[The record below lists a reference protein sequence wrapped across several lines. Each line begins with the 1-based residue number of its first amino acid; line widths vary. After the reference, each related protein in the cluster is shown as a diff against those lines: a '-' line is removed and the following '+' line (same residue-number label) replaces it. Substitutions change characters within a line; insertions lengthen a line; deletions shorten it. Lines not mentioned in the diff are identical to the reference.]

1 MQKII
6 PLDPDVSETAPSD
19 PALTPYDH
27 SHITT
32 YLRMLHA
39 NAEGADW
46 RKVTQIILHID
57 AEREP
62 ARGKQAYESHFAR
75 AKWMTEH
82 GYKLLLR
89 QGWPSL
95 S

>member
-6 PLDPDVSETAPSD
+6 PLDPDMSETAPSD
-19 PALTPYDH
+19 PAALTPYDH
-27 SHITT
+27 KHIFI

-46 RKVTQIILHID
+46 RRVTEIVLQID
-57 AEREP
+57 AELEP
-62 ARGKQAYESHFAR
+62 IRARRAYESHLAR
-75 AKWMTEH
+75 AKWMTEY

-89 QGWPSL
+89 QG
-95 S
+95 